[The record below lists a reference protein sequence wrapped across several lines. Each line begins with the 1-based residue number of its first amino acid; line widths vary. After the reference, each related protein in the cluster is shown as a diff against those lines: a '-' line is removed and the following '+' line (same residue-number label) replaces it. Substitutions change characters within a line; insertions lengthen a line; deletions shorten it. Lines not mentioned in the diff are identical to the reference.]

1 MCVCVCVCV
10 CVYVSLGT
18 DNLEILKL
26 INVVLHIIILLGTEQ
41 CTSHPSH
48 SQQFTVYLH
57 TTCAP
62 IIPLPVILEISGK
75 NYCRFFNLYNVIAHA
90 QFCKLA

>member
-1 MCVCVCVCV
+1 MCVCVCV
-10 CVYVSLGT
+10 CVYVSWGT

-26 INVVLHIIILLGTEQ
+26 INVLLHIIILLRTEQ
-41 CTSHPSH
+41 FTSHPSH

-62 IIPLPVILEISGK
+62 IIPLLVILEISGK
-75 NYCRFFNLYNVIAHA
+75 KYCKFFNLYDIIAHA
-90 QFCKLA
+90 EFCKLA